1 MLTPKIIEDAVQ
13 RVVKAAANPLQ
24 VILFGSYGRG
34 DATKD
39 SDLDLLVVEK
49 ETPNHGEEMI
59 RLKDAIGTLDV
70 GVDLLVYSEAD
81 FELRKDWCTTP
92 VYWAIREGKV
102 LYDART

>member
-1 MLTPKIIEDAVQ
+1 MLTEKVIEEAVQ
-13 RVVKAAANPLQ
+13 RVVKAAANPLR

-49 ETPNHGEEMI
+49 EALNHGEEMI
-59 RLKDAIGTLDV
+59 RLNDAIGSLGV
-70 GVDLLVYSEAD
+70 GVDLLVYSEVD
-81 FELRKDWCTTP
+81 FELRRNWCTTP

-102 LYDART
+102 LYDSQA

>member
-13 RVVKAAANPLQ
+13 RVVKAAVNPLQ